1 MVAPGEP
8 NTTRIMTNSITETKS
23 QHGPLAYHR
32 IVVKAGTNV
41 LTSSGTRLDRDAM
54 ANIVGQMAEVQAAG
68 AQVILVTSGAIAAG
82 REVMAKSR
90 DAKGVGLGQML
101 AAVGQS
107 RLMHAYQEM
116 FAKHDI
122 VVAQALL
129 THQDVEGRRGYLN
142 VRNTLEALLAN
153 GIVPIVNENDV
164 VDTEEISQE
173 RFGDNDTLS
182 ALVANI
188 IDADLLLILSD
199 VAGLYTAD
207 PNRDKSAQL
216 IERVDEVDAATMALA
231 EEHRSSTTRGGMGS
245 KLRAASLATSTGVNV
260 VIAGGQEPDVITHL
274 ARGASQGT
282 IFPATANHLESRKRW
297 LLSGTAD
304 SGGVLVIDEGAVK
317 AVRRQSSSLLPAGV
331 REVTGV
337 FKRGDVVAIAE
348 PGGKRIAVGVSNYDS
363 DELGSIKGAK
373 SSDIA
378 RLLGHSFGDEAI
390 HRNNMA
396 VL

>member
-1 MVAPGEP
+1 M
-8 NTTRIMTNSITETKS
+8 TTSSTPSKYQRS
-23 QHGPLAYHR
+23 PLVYRR

-41 LTSSGTRLDRDAM
+41 LTSNGTQLDRAAM
-54 ANIVGQMAEVQAAG
+54 AGIVSQMADIQAAG

-82 REVMAKSR
+82 REVMAKSS
-90 DAKGVGLGQML
+90 DTKGVSLGQML

-116 FAKHDI
+116 FTEHDI
-122 VVAQALL
+122 VLAQALL
-129 THQDVEGRRGYLN
+129 THQDVQGRLGYLN

-188 IDADLLLILSD
+188 IDADLLMILSD

-207 PNRDKSAQL
+207 PNRDQNATL
-216 IERVDEVDAATMALA
+216 IEQVNEINAATMALA
-231 EEHRSSTTRGGMGS
+231 EEHRSRTTRGGMGS
-245 KLRAASLATSTGVNV
+245 KLRAASLAMSTGVNV
-260 VIAGGQEPDVITHL
+260 VIAGGHEPHIVVDV
-274 ARGASQGT
+274 ASGQRRGT
-282 IFPATANHLESRKRW
+282 LFPATATHVESRKRW

-304 SGGVLVIDEGAVK
+304 SGGVVIIDDGAIA
-317 AVRRQSSSLLPAGV
+317 AVLTQSGSLLPAGV
-331 REVTGV
+331 REISGV
-337 FKRGDVVAIAE
+337 FKRGDVVAVTAQN
-348 PGGKRIAVGVSNYDS
+348 GKRIAVGVTNYDS
-363 DELGSIKGAK
+363 DELGSIKGMK
-373 SSDIA
+373 SSDITE
-378 RLLGHSFGDEAI
+378 LLGHSFGDEAI
-390 HRNNMA
+390 HRNNMV

>member
-1 MVAPGEP
+1 M
-8 NTTRIMTNSITETKS
+8 TTSGTSTES
-23 QHGPLAYHR
+23 DHDRLASHR
-32 IVVKAGTNV
+32 LVVKAGTNV
-41 LTSSGTRLDRDAM
+41 LTSSGTKLDRKAM
-54 ANIVGQMAEVQAAG
+54 SEIVAQMAQVQAAG

-82 REVMAKSR
+82 REVISKSR
-90 DAKGVGLGQML
+90 DTKGVGLGQML

-116 FAKHDI
+116 FAEHGI

-153 GIVPIVNENDV
+153 GVVPIVNENDV

-207 PNRDKSAQL
+207 PNRDKTATL
-216 IERVDEVDAATMALA
+216 IPRVDEVDAKTMALA

-245 KLRAASLATSTGVNV
+245 KLRAAQLAMSTGVNV
-260 VIAGGQEPDVITHL
+260 VIARGHEPNVIIDVASGE
-274 ARGASQGT
+274 ARGT
-282 IFPATANHLESRKRW
+282 LFPATATHVESRKRW

-304 SGGVLVIDEGAVK
+304 SGGVVVVDEGAVA
-317 AVRRQSSSLLPAGV
+317 AVRKQSRSLLPAGV

-337 FKRGDVVAIAE
+337 FKRGDVVAVAE
-348 PGGKRIAVGVSNYDS
+348 PNGQRIAVGVTNYDS
-363 DELGSIKGAK
+363 DELSSIKGAK

-378 RLLGHSFGDEAI
+378 GLLGHHFGDEAI

>member
-1 MVAPGEP
+1 M
-8 NTTRIMTNSITETKS
+8 INSITAT
-23 QHGPLAYHR
+23 HGALAYQR

-41 LTSSGTRLDRDAM
+41 LTSAGTRLDRPAM
-54 ANIVGQMAEVQAAG
+54 AAIVAQMAELHALG
-68 AQVILVTSGAIAAG
+68 AQIILVTSGAIAAG
-82 REVMAKSR
+82 REVVARSR
-90 DAKGVGLGQML
+90 DPKGVSLGQML

-116 FAKHDI
+116 FAAHDI

-129 THQDVEGRRGYLN
+129 THQDVEGRRSYLN
-142 VRNTLEALLAN
+142 VRNALEALLTN
-153 GIVPIVNENDV
+153 GVVPIVNENDV

-199 VAGLYTAD
+199 VAGLFTAD
-207 PNRDKSAQL
+207 PNRDKNATL
-216 IERVDEVDAATMALA
+216 IERVDEVDATTMALA
-231 EEHRSSTTRGGMGS
+231 EEHRSNTTRGGMGS
-245 KLRAASLATSTGVNV
+245 KLRAARLATSTGVNV
-260 VIAGGQEPDVITHL
+260 VIARGHEPDVVIHIAEGQTH
-274 ARGASQGT
+274 GT
-282 IFPATANHLESRKRW
+282 LFPATATHVESRKRW

-304 SGGVLVIDEGAVK
+304 SGGVVVVDDGAVK
-317 AVRRQSSSLLPAGV
+317 AIRKQSRSLLPAGI
-331 REVTGV
+331 REVTGE
-337 FKRGDVVAIAE
+337 FKRGDVVTVAE
-348 PGGKRIAVGVSNYDS
+348 PDGKRIAVGVTNYDS
-363 DELGSIKGAK
+363 DELASIKGAK

-378 RLLGHSFGDEAI
+378 GVLGHNFGDEAI

>member
-1 MVAPGEP
+1 M
-8 NTTRIMTNSITETKS
+8 TTSGTSTES
-23 QHGPLAYHR
+23 DHDRLASHR
-32 IVVKAGTNV
+32 LVVKAGTNV
-41 LTSSGTRLDRDAM
+41 LTSSGTKLDRKAM
-54 ANIVGQMAEVQAAG
+54 SEIVAQMAQVQAAG

-82 REVMAKSR
+82 REVISKSR
-90 DAKGVGLGQML
+90 DTKGVGLGQML

-116 FAKHDI
+116 FAEHGI

-153 GIVPIVNENDV
+153 GVVPIVNENDV

-207 PNRDKSAQL
+207 PNRDKTATL
-216 IERVDEVDAATMALA
+216 IPRVDEVDAMTMALA

-245 KLRAASLATSTGVNV
+245 KLRAAQLAMSTGVNV
-260 VIAGGQEPDVITHL
+260 VIARGHEPNVIIDVASGE
-274 ARGASQGT
+274 ARGT
-282 IFPATANHLESRKRW
+282 LFPATATHVESRKRW

-304 SGGVLVIDEGAVK
+304 SGGVVVVDEGAVA
-317 AVRRQSSSLLPAGV
+317 AVRKQSRSLLPAGV

-337 FKRGDVVAIAE
+337 FKRGDVVAVAE
-348 PGGKRIAVGVSNYDS
+348 PNGQRIAVGVTNYDS
-363 DELGSIKGAK
+363 DELSSIKGAK

-378 RLLGHSFGDEAI
+378 GLLGHHFGDEAI

>member
-1 MVAPGEP
+1 M
-8 NTTRIMTNSITETKS
+8 TTSTTTS
-23 QHGPLAYHR
+23 QHGPLAYQR

-41 LTSSGTRLDRDAM
+41 LTSSGTRLDRTAM
-54 ANIVGQMAEVQAAG
+54 AGIVAQMAAIQGAG

-82 REVMAKSR
+82 REVLGNSR
-90 DAKGVGLGQML
+90 DTKGISLGQML

-107 RLMHAYQEM
+107 RLMHAYQEI
-116 FAKHDI
+116 FAEHGI

-129 THQDVEGRRGYLN
+129 THPDVEGRRGYLN

-153 GIVPIVNENDV
+153 GVVPIVNENDV

-188 IDADLLLILSD
+188 VDADLLLILSD

-207 PNRDKSAQL
+207 PNRDKSAAL

-231 EEHRSSTTRGGMGS
+231 EAHRSSTTRGGMGS
-245 KLRAASLATSTGVNV
+245 KLRAASLAMSTGVNV
-260 VIAGGQEPDVITHL
+260 VIARGHEPDVVVAVASGQ
-274 ARGASQGT
+274 ARGT
-282 IFPATANHLESRKRW
+282 LFPASGTHVESRKRW

-304 SGGVLVIDEGAVK
+304 SGGIVVVDEGAAA
-317 AVRRQSSSLLPAGV
+317 AVRNQSSSLLPAGI

-337 FKRGDVVAIAE
+337 FKRGDVVAVAAL
-348 PGGKRIAVGVSNYDS
+348 GGSRIAVGITNYDS
-363 DELGSIKGAK
+363 NELASIKGAK
-373 SSDIA
+373 SSDIG

>member
-1 MVAPGEP
+1 M
-8 NTTRIMTNSITETKS
+8 
-23 QHGPLAYHR
+23 
-32 IVVKAGTNV
+32 
-41 LTSSGTRLDRDAM
+41 LTSSGTKLDRKAM
-54 ANIVGQMAEVQAAG
+54 SEIVAQMAQVQAAG

-82 REVMAKSR
+82 REVISKSR
-90 DAKGVGLGQML
+90 DTKGVGLGQML

-116 FAKHDI
+116 FAEHGI

-153 GIVPIVNENDV
+153 GVVPIVNENDV

-207 PNRDKSAQL
+207 PNRDKTATL
-216 IERVDEVDAATMALA
+216 IPRVDEVDAMTMALA

-245 KLRAASLATSTGVNV
+245 KLRAAQLAMSTGVNV
-260 VIAGGQEPDVITHL
+260 VIARGHEPNVIIDVASGE
-274 ARGASQGT
+274 ARGT
-282 IFPATANHLESRKRW
+282 LFPATATHVESRKRW

-304 SGGVLVIDEGAVK
+304 SGGVVVVDEGAVA
-317 AVRRQSSSLLPAGV
+317 AVRKQSRSLLPAGV

-337 FKRGDVVAIAE
+337 FKRGDVVAVAE
-348 PGGKRIAVGVSNYDS
+348 PNGQRIAVGVTNYDS
-363 DELGSIKGAK
+363 DELSSIKGAK

-378 RLLGHSFGDEAI
+378 GLLGHHFGDEAI

>member
-1 MVAPGEP
+1 MSDTSSA
-8 NTTRIMTNSITETKS
+8 TTMTTTITS
-23 QHGPLAYHR
+23 QHGPLIHRR

-41 LTSSGTRLDRDAM
+41 LTSSGTRLDRPAM
-54 ANIVGQMAEVQAAG
+54 AALVSQMAQVQAAG

-82 REVMAKSR
+82 REVAAKPR
-90 DAKGVGLGQML
+90 GAKGIGLGQML
-101 AAVGQS
+101 AAIGQS

-116 FAKHDI
+116 FAEHGI

-142 VRNTLEALLAN
+142 VRNTLEMLLAN

-207 PNRDKSAQL
+207 PNRDKTATL
-216 IERVDEVDAATMALA
+216 IERVEAVDGATMALA

-245 KLRAASLATSTGVNV
+245 KLRAASLATSTGVSV
-260 VIAGGQEPDVITHL
+260 VIARGHEPEVVMNVASGQ
-274 ARGASQGT
+274 ARGT
-282 IFPATANHLESRKRW
+282 LFPATATHVESRKRW

-304 SGGVLVIDEGAVK
+304 SGGVVVVDDGAAAALRK
-317 AVRRQSSSLLPAGV
+317 QSRSLLPAGV
-331 REVTGV
+331 REVTGD
-337 FKRGDVVAIAE
+337 FKRGDVVAVTAQ
-348 PGGKRIAVGVSNYDS
+348 GGDRIAVGVTNYDS
-363 DELGSIKGAK
+363 DELSSIKGAK

-378 RLLGHSFGDEAI
+378 GLLGHSFGDEAI

>member
-1 MVAPGEP
+1 M
-8 NTTRIMTNSITETKS
+8 TTSTTTS
-23 QHGPLAYHR
+23 QHGPLAYQR

-41 LTSSGTRLDRDAM
+41 LTSSGTRLDRTAM
-54 ANIVGQMAEVQAAG
+54 AGIVAQMAAIQGTG

-82 REVMAKSR
+82 REVLGNSR
-90 DAKGVGLGQML
+90 DTKGISLGQML

-116 FAKHDI
+116 FAEHGI

-129 THQDVEGRRGYLN
+129 THPDVEGRRGYLN

-153 GIVPIVNENDV
+153 GVVPIVNENDV

-188 IDADLLLILSD
+188 VDADLLLILSD

-207 PNRDKSAQL
+207 PNRDKSAAL

-231 EEHRSSTTRGGMGS
+231 EAHRSSTTRGGMGS
-245 KLRAASLATSTGVNV
+245 KLRAASLAMSTGVNV
-260 VIAGGQEPDVITHL
+260 VIARGHEPDVVVAVASGQ
-274 ARGASQGT
+274 ARGT
-282 IFPATANHLESRKRW
+282 LFPASGTHVESRKRW

-304 SGGVLVIDEGAVK
+304 SGGIVVVDEGAAA
-317 AVRRQSSSLLPAGV
+317 AVRNQSSSLLPAGI

-337 FKRGDVVAIAE
+337 FKRGDVVAVAAL
-348 PGGKRIAVGVSNYDS
+348 GGSRIAVGITNYDS
-363 DELGSIKGAK
+363 NELASIKGAK
-373 SSDIA
+373 SSDIG

>member
-1 MVAPGEP
+1 M
-8 NTTRIMTNSITETKS
+8 TTSTTSTKP

-41 LTSSGTRLDRDAM
+41 LTSSGTHLDRAAM
-54 ANIVGQMAEVQAAG
+54 AAIVGQMAELQAAG
-68 AQVILVTSGAIAAG
+68 VQVILVTSGAIAAG
-82 REVMAKSR
+82 REVMTKSR
-90 DAKGVGLGQML
+90 DTKGIGLGQML

-116 FAKHDI
+116 FGEHQI

-142 VRNTLEALLAN
+142 VRNTLEALLIN
-153 GIVPIVNENDV
+153 GVVPIVNENDV

-199 VAGLYTAD
+199 VSGLYNAD
-207 PNRDKSAQL
+207 PNRDMAATL
-216 IERVDEVDAATMALA
+216 IERVEEVDASTMALA
-231 EEHRSSTTRGGMGS
+231 EEHRSTTTRGGMGS
-245 KLRAASLATSTGVNV
+245 KLRAARLATSTGVNV
-260 VIAGGQEPDVITHL
+260 VIARGHEADVVLKVASGQ
-274 ARGASQGT
+274 ARGT
-282 IFPATANHLESRKRW
+282 LFPATATHVESRKRW
-297 LLSGTAD
+297 LLSGTAE
-304 SGGVLVIDEGAVK
+304 SGGIVVVDAGAVT
-317 AVRRQSSSLLPAGV
+317 AVRKQSRSLLPAGV

-348 PGGKRIAVGVSNYDS
+348 PGGKRIAIGVTNYDS
-363 DELGSIKGAK
+363 DELASIKGAK

-378 RLLGHSFGDEAI
+378 GLLGHNFGDEAI

>member
-1 MVAPGEP
+1 M
-8 NTTRIMTNSITETKS
+8 TTQTTSFKPPR
-23 QHGPLAYHR
+23 GPLAYER

-41 LTSSGTRLDRDAM
+41 LTSSSNRLDRAAM
-54 ANIVGQMAEVQAAG
+54 AAIVGQMAEVQAAG

-82 REVMAKSR
+82 REVLAKSP

-107 RLMHAYQEM
+107 RLMHAYQEL
-116 FAKHDI
+116 FAEHSI

-129 THQDVEGRRGYLN
+129 THQDVESRYGYLN
-142 VRNTLEALLAN
+142 VRNTFEALLAN
-153 GIVPIVNENDV
+153 GVMPIVNENDV

-199 VAGLYTAD
+199 VGGLYTAD
-207 PNRDKSAQL
+207 PHRDQDARL
-216 IERVDEVDAATMALA
+216 IQTVDEVDAATMALA
-231 EEHRSSTTRGGMGS
+231 EEHRSNTTRGGMRS
-245 KLRAASLATSTGVNV
+245 KLRAARLATSTGVSV
-260 VIAGGQEPDVITHL
+260 VIARGHEPDVVINVASGE
-274 ARGASQGT
+274 ARGT
-282 IFPATANHLESRKRW
+282 LFPATATHVESRKRW

-304 SGGVLVIDEGAVK
+304 SGGIVVIDDGAAA
-317 AVRRQSSSLLPAGV
+317 AVCDQSRSLLPAGV
-331 REVTGV
+331 QKVSGV
-337 FKRGDVVAIAE
+337 FKRGDVVVVTAQD
-348 PGGKRIAVGVSNYDS
+348 GQRIAVGVTNYDS
-363 DELGSIKGAK
+363 SELTSIKGAK

-378 RLLGHSFGDEAI
+378 CLLGHSFGDEAI

>member
-1 MVAPGEP
+1 M
-8 NTTRIMTNSITETKS
+8 TTSTTTS
-23 QHGPLAYHR
+23 QHGPLAYQR

-41 LTSSGTRLDRDAM
+41 LTSSGTRLDRTAM
-54 ANIVGQMAEVQAAG
+54 AGIVAQMAAIQGAG

-82 REVMAKSR
+82 REVLGNSR
-90 DAKGVGLGQML
+90 DTKGISLGQML

-116 FAKHDI
+116 FAEHGI

-129 THQDVEGRRGYLN
+129 THSDVEGRRGYLN

-153 GIVPIVNENDV
+153 GVVPIVNENDV

-188 IDADLLLILSD
+188 VDADLLLILSD

-207 PNRDKSAQL
+207 PNRDKSAAL

-231 EEHRSSTTRGGMGS
+231 EAHRSSTTRGGMGS
-245 KLRAASLATSTGVNV
+245 KLRAASLAMSTGVNV
-260 VIAGGQEPDVITHL
+260 VIARGHEPDVVVAVASGQ
-274 ARGASQGT
+274 ARGT
-282 IFPATANHLESRKRW
+282 LFPASGTHVESRKRW

-304 SGGVLVIDEGAVK
+304 SGGIVVVDEGAAA
-317 AVRRQSSSLLPAGV
+317 AVRNQSSSLLPAGI

-337 FKRGDVVAIAE
+337 FKRGDVVAVAAL
-348 PGGKRIAVGVSNYDS
+348 GGSRIAVGITNYDS
-363 DELGSIKGAK
+363 NELASIKGAK
-373 SSDIA
+373 SSDIG

>member
-1 MVAPGEP
+1 M
-8 NTTRIMTNSITETKS
+8 TTSSTSTTS
-23 QHGPLAYHR
+23 QRGPLVYQR

-41 LTSSGTRLDRDAM
+41 LTSSGTRLDRAAM
-54 ANIVGQMAEVQAAG
+54 AAIVGQMAEIQAAG

-82 REVMAKSR
+82 REVIAKSR

-116 FAKHDI
+116 FAEHGI

-142 VRNTLEALLAN
+142 VRNTLEMLLAN
-153 GIVPIVNENDV
+153 GVVPIVNENDV
-164 VDTEEISQE
+164 VDTEEIIQE

-207 PNRDKSAQL
+207 PNRDKSATL
-216 IERVDEVDAATMALA
+216 IERVDSVDASTMALA

-245 KLRAASLATSTGVNV
+245 KLRAAGLAMSTGVNV
-260 VIAGGQEPDVITHL
+260 VIARGHEPDVVINVASGQ
-274 ARGASQGT
+274 ARGT
-282 IFPATANHLESRKRW
+282 LFPATATHVESRKRW

-304 SGGVLVIDEGAVK
+304 SGGIVVVDDGAAAALRK
-317 AVRRQSSSLLPAGV
+317 QSRSLLPAGV
-331 REVTGV
+331 QEVTGE
-337 FKRGDVVAIAE
+337 FKRGDVVAVAAQ
-348 PGGKRIAVGVSNYDS
+348 GGQRIAVGVTNYDS
-363 DELGSIKGAK
+363 DELSCIKGAK

-378 RLLGHSFGDEAI
+378 GLLGHSFGDEAI

>member
-1 MVAPGEP
+1 
-8 NTTRIMTNSITETKS
+8 
-23 QHGPLAYHR
+23 
-32 IVVKAGTNV
+32 
-41 LTSSGTRLDRDAM
+41 M
-54 ANIVGQMAEVQAAG
+54 AAIVGQMAEVQAAG

-82 REVMAKSR
+82 REVLAKSH

-107 RLMHAYQEM
+107 RLMHAYQEL
-116 FAKHDI
+116 FAEHSI

-129 THQDVEGRRGYLN
+129 THQDVESRYGYLN
-142 VRNTLEALLAN
+142 VRNTFEALLAN
-153 GIVPIVNENDV
+153 GVMPIVNENDV

-199 VAGLYTAD
+199 VGGLYTAD
-207 PNRDKSAQL
+207 PHRDQNARL
-216 IERVDEVDAATMALA
+216 IQTVDEVDAATMALA

-245 KLRAASLATSTGVNV
+245 KLRAARLATSTGVSV
-260 VIAGGQEPDVITHL
+260 VIARGHEPDVVINVASGE
-274 ARGASQGT
+274 ARGT
-282 IFPATANHLESRKRW
+282 LFPATATHVESRKRW

-304 SGGVLVIDEGAVK
+304 SGGIVVIDDGAAA
-317 AVRRQSSSLLPAGV
+317 AVCDQSRSLLPAGV
-331 REVTGV
+331 QEVSGV
-337 FKRGDVVAIAE
+337 FKRGDVVVVTAQ
-348 PGGKRIAVGVSNYDS
+348 GGQRIAVGVTNYDS
-363 DELGSIKGAK
+363 GELTSIKGAK

-378 RLLGHSFGDEAI
+378 SLLGHSFGDEAI